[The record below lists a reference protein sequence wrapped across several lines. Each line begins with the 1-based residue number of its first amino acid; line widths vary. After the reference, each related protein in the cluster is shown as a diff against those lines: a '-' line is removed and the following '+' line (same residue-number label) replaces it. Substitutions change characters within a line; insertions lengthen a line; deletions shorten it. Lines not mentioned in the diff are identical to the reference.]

1 MRALLVCA
9 GLVFRSAWGT
19 ANTQPVPARD
29 SVEAT
34 LTDEA
39 AWWEHATSLI
49 ESTIRTYG
57 GDRGLRV
64 STLAQESTSGEF
76 VQAGSN
82 PALIH
87 TQEGGAVYTADVRQ
101 RLGVVAG
108 PADPPASLTGSPGTG
123 TIVRSGATLTGP
135 HPLITDEAA
144 RWDVLLV
151 LAGEGALDHS
161 GPPAGSNPALILS
174 PMDPDIRDD
183 RPPGR
188 RISDEEAWH
197 ELGRGSTATDGS
209 LQGAIPVV
217 ADWEDGSGAGHGGTP
232 LVPPPPALG
241 GHGPA
246 SDPSSVELQIRM
258 AGLSD
263 EEAWSWRQDGGSS
276 SVVVAG
282 HLHVGG
288 GATSSL
294 VRAPVVAIAVSE
306 PGSSGASLSS
316 LPEDRSTWQLTE
328 AEMRQVLTRGGWVSR
343 PHEGALH
350 AAGWEGRWFPG
361 T

>member
-1 MRALLVCA
+1 M
-9 GLVFRSAWGT
+9 
-19 ANTQPVPARD
+19 
-29 SVEAT
+29 
-34 LTDEA
+34 
-39 AWWEHATSLI
+39 
-49 ESTIRTYG
+49 
-57 GDRGLRV
+57 
-64 STLAQESTSGEF
+64 
-76 VQAGSN
+76 
-82 PALIH
+82 
-87 TQEGGAVYTADVRQ
+87 YTADVRQ

-328 AEMRQVLTRGGWVSR
+328 AEMRQVLTPWTGGFPPPPGHTPPPPLPR
-343 PHEGALH
+343 PD
-350 AAGWEGRWFPG
+350 
-361 T
+361 

>member
-135 HPLITDEAA
+135 HPLI
-144 RWDVLLV
+144 
-151 LAGEGALDHS
+151 
-161 GPPAGSNPALILS
+161 LS
-174 PMDPDIRDD
+174 PMNPMIRDD

-188 RISDEEAWH
+188 RISDEEAWSW
-197 ELGRGSTATDGS
+197 LTANSVLAAGSTVRSVEPSSTTVEVGPITTAEVTSSDIPVRPDDGS
-209 LQGAIPVV
+209 A
-217 ADWEDGSGAGHGGTP
+217 
-232 LVPPPPALG
+232 
-241 GHGPA
+241 
-246 SDPSSVELQIRM
+246 
-258 AGLSD
+258 
-263 EEAWSWRQDGGSS
+263 
-276 SVVVAG
+276 
-282 HLHVGG
+282 
-288 GATSSL
+288 
-294 VRAPVVAIAVSE
+294 
-306 PGSSGASLSS
+306 
-316 LPEDRSTWQLTE
+316 WQLTE
-328 AEMRQVLTRGGWVSR
+328 AEMREVLT
-343 PHEGALH
+343 L
-350 AAGWEGRWFPG
+350 AGWETSLHEQALFVSSCESRWSPEAIGDSGSARGLFQVHKVWADYIELPWIAALEPVANAQMALG
-361 T
+361 AYQYSIAKGYEPWAQWAERCRP

>member
-9 GLVFRSAWGT
+9 GLLFMSACGT

-76 VQAGSN
+76 VQ
-82 PALIH
+82 
-87 TQEGGAVYTADVRQ
+87 
-101 RLGVVAG
+101 
-108 PADPPASLTGSPGTG
+108 
-123 TIVRSGATLTGP
+123 
-135 HPLITDEAA
+135 
-144 RWDVLLV
+144 
-151 LAGEGALDHS
+151 
-161 GPPAGSNPALILS
+161 AGSNPALILS